1 MNSQNNFIMK
11 GKSKD
16 WNTQRLLNPF
26 SLWTPEFT
34 VESRHLE
41 LANIFSRKTD
51 TFLAR
56 NKLRV
61 RLAPQLS
68 VSEPIY
74 EKQWFASSQSA
85 CTRARGAEES
95 NAPPFPGRPPRPPPH
110 LGRKPPKVAGARSVY
125 PAWLPRGAARSRSR
139 TLCSSGAPHRAAVPQ
154 RRAAAGATEA
164 GSRGTWV
171 RGGRDR
177 RPRYPPLAADAKKGP
192 PPASRPR
199 VPASRSSRARPR
211 AAEGEGRLRARPLLR
226 RPNFPQLPQLSC
238 ALTVRLPGLPRG
250 PSRSSSAPW
259 PRRRTIGGRSL
270 GGGGDGWSKEQ
281 ARRSQP
287 SPRA

>member
-1 MNSQNNFIMK
+1 MTAPGSCSFP
-11 GKSKD
+11 G
-16 WNTQRLLNPF
+16 PH
-26 SLWTPEFT
+26 SLFE
-34 VESRHLE
+34 R
-41 LANIFSRKTD
+41 R
-51 TFLAR
+51 
-56 NKLRV
+56 
-61 RLAPQLS
+61 
-68 VSEPIY
+68 
-74 EKQWFASSQSA
+74 
-85 CTRARGAEES
+85 
-95 NAPPFPGRPPRPPPH
+95 APPSSRP
-110 LGRKPPKVAGARSVY
+110 SEE
-125 PAWLPRGAARSRSR
+125 SRSR
-139 TLCSSGAPHRAAVPQ
+139 RHRSGQQ
-154 RRAAAGATEA
+154 R
-164 GSRGTWV
+164 TWV

-211 AAEGEGRLRARPLLR
+211 AAEGEGRLCARPLLR